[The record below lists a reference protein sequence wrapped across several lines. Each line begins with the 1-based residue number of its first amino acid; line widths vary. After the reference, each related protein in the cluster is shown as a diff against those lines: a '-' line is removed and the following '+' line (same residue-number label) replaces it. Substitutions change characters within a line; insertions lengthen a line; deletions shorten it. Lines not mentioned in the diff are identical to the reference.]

1 MLTFPAM
8 SFRTLRESFGL
19 CLSGCS
25 PFDAAT
31 AQSQKEFCE
40 SRCAADIDG
49 RELSGDD
56 PCRVPSS
63 AAAATPNWVK
73 NNWSAQFGNW
83 SAAPVIRLFA
93 LSLALALGSFSVQAD
108 ERPAFQQGFGD
119 IPPIPPANA
128 TAEVGRQAIDSFL
141 EDSPFTEAEAERH
154 IRTAIAYWIKNSQFA
169 TAWAEASDGSYE
181 GRRER
186 PIVQYTSVDEFLA
199 ANPRCC
205 YFHTKS
211 SDGYRPGPW
220 FRFWN
225 NYLGFASINKIRT
238 TYADTGETVIYSGA
252 AFLIDTDGKVIE
264 TPPPGR

>member
-8 SFRTLRESFGL
+8 NFRTLRESFGL
-19 CLSGCS
+19 CLPGCS
-25 PFDAAT
+25 TFDAET
-31 AQSQKEFCE
+31 AQSKKEFCE

-63 AAAATPNWVK
+63 AAAATPIRIKK
-73 NNWSAQFGNW
+73 NGSAQFGNW
-83 SAAPVIRLFA
+83 SAAPVIRLFV
-93 LSLALALGSFSVQAD
+93 LSLALALGSFSVKAD
-108 ERPAFQQGFGD
+108 ERPAFQQGFAHD
-119 IPPIPPANA
+119 PANA
-128 TAEVGRQAIDSFL
+128 EMAERAIGSFL

-154 IRTAIAYWIKNSQFA
+154 IRTTIEYWIKNEQVA
-169 TAWAEASDGSYE
+169 TVWAEASDGSYE

-205 YFHTKS
+205 YFHTHS

-225 NYLGFASINKIRT
+225 NYLGIASINKIRI
-238 TYADTGETVIYSGA
+238 TYADTGETIIHSGVG
-252 AFLIDTDGKVIE
+252 FFIDADGKVIE
-264 TPPPGR
+264 SPPTGR

>member
-1 MLTFPAM
+1 M
-8 SFRTLRESFGL
+8 RIRI
-19 CLSGCS
+19 
-25 PFDAAT
+25 
-31 AQSQKEFCE
+31 K
-40 SRCAADIDG
+40 
-49 RELSGDD
+49 
-56 PCRVPSS
+56 
-63 AAAATPNWVK
+63 K
-73 NNWSAQFGNW
+73 NGSVQFGNW

-93 LSLALALGSFSVQAD
+93 LSLSLALGAFFVKAD
-108 ERPAFQQGFGD
+108 EFPAFQQGFVCD
-119 IPPIPPANA
+119 HANA
-128 TAEVGRQAIDSFL
+128 EVEGWAICSLL
-141 EDSPFTEAEAERH
+141 EDSPFTDEEAERH

-169 TAWAEASDGSYE
+169 TVWAEASDGSYE

-205 YFHTKS
+205 YFHTQT

-225 NYLGFASINKIRT
+225 NYLGIASINKIRS
-238 TYADTGETVIYSGA
+238 TYADTGETIIRSGA